1 MLTQK
6 TSMILF
12 LLLLERIIQG
22 YLTKTAPQRKKILR
36 TGLVPPQDLRAL
48 AMLAVRKEEDLLASF
63 L

>member
-6 TSMILF
+6 TCMILF
-12 LLLLERIIQG
+12 LLLLERIVQG
-22 YLTKTAPQRKKILR
+22 YLTKTVPQREKTLR

-48 AMLAVRKEEDLLASF
+48 AMLAVRKEEDLLGSF

>member
-6 TSMILF
+6 ISMILF

-22 YLTKTAPQRKKILR
+22 YWTKSGPQRERTLK
-36 TGLVPPQDLRAL
+36 TGLVPLQDFHAL
-48 AMLAVRKEEDLLASF
+48 AMLAVRKEEDLLEPF

>member
-6 TSMILF
+6 TCMILF

-22 YLTKTAPQRKKILR
+22 YSTKTAPQREKTLR
-36 TGLVPPQDLRAL
+36 TGLVLPQDLHVL
-48 AMLAVRKEEDLLASF
+48 AMLAVRKEDLLGSF